1 MRKAFKKQRNQ
12 IGEINSQ
19 VEDTLLGIRVVKSFA
34 TEELEAEKFEDGN
47 KKFLDTKKLGY
58 FYMAGFL
65 LYAFVSL
72 SHIFHEAFHN
82 HLTPREFF
90 QTILLLLYLYF

>member
-58 FYMAGFL
+58 FYMAGFQTSNR
-65 LYAFVSL
+65 AFEGVMYLIVVVAGALFMINGKISP
-72 SHIFHEAFHN
+72 IFCM
-82 HLTPREFF
+82 
-90 QTILLLLYLYF
+90 

>member
-47 KKFLDTKKLGY
+47 KNFLTQKNSDISIWQVFK
-58 FYMAGFL
+58 
-65 LYAFVSL
+65 
-72 SHIFHEAFHN
+72 H
-82 HLTPREFF
+82 
-90 QTILLLLYLYF
+90 QTEPLRV

>member
-47 KKFLDTKKLGY
+47 KKI
-58 FYMAGFL
+58 
-65 LYAFVSL
+65 S
-72 SHIFHEAFHN
+72 
-82 HLTPREFF
+82 
-90 QTILLLLYLYF
+90 

>member
-34 TEELEAEKFEDGN
+34 TEELEAENLRTATKN
-47 KKFLDTKKLGY
+47 FLTQKNSDISIWQVFK
-58 FYMAGFL
+58 
-65 LYAFVSL
+65 
-72 SHIFHEAFHN
+72 H
-82 HLTPREFF
+82 
-90 QTILLLLYLYF
+90 QTEPLRV